1 MRKFRNLPGAAL
13 AVGAFVL
20 TLMLGFGGAAASALW
35 QQSATVAITVTWPA
49 QAFTGF
55 TCSNDSNRTN
65 ATLSAA
71 ATAKPASLVYAA
83 LQSNGSY
90 GPSYSD
96 SVTLGTTSTVVL
108 NFNTPVIAANR
119 NTAQLT
125 IRVTATY
132 ADQTQSTAT
141 AVLQIEQGNNS
152 NKVTCVSAT
161 L

>member
-35 QQSATVAITVTWPA
+35 QQSATVAMTVTWPA
-49 QAFTGF
+49 QALTVGC
-55 TCSNDSNRTN
+55 TNDSPQKV
-65 ATLSAA
+65 ATLTVTSPSSVS
-71 ATAKPASLVYAA
+71 TLTYSA
-83 LQSNGSY
+83 LQSNGTY

-108 NFNTPVIAANR
+108 NINTPVIAANR
-119 NTAQLT
+119 NTPQLT